1 MCPWHMERK
10 WLYLSP
16 LHPTAS
22 ALPFPTPLDE
32 PSNTFNRISVLRNNT
47 SEVLQSNSDPLND
60 PLSETM
66 SAITAIVAA
75 NSASTYDDEGYTSNA
90 AIDALPPGIFSL
102 LAGVWTYLLPG
113 FTALGRRRSPTG
125 SLEHYE
131 VPGFLMFFGGGC
143 GVLYAPWQAVE
154 ARSYGQQVVIA
165 SKAFLT
171 ISLLVALPWT
181 AIVAALAVGSLV
193 SRCAGY
199 RPVGQSERVS
209 QKGEEGGFWE
219 EVKEQWKGM
228 RAIFESEGKPMV
240 SSEAAQP
247 VLGHHSTPSPGDPGW
262 AV

>member
-1 MCPWHMERK
+1 MERK

-16 LHPTAS
+16 LHPTAR

-32 PSNTFNRISVLRNNT
+32 PSNTFNRIPVLRNNT
-47 SEVLQSNSDPLND
+47 SEVLQSNNDALND
-60 PLSETM
+60 SLSVTM
-66 SAITAIVAA
+66 SAITAIIAA

-90 AIDALPPGIFSL
+90 ATDALPPVIFSL
-102 LAGVWTYLLPG
+102 PAGVWTYLLPG

-125 SLEHYE
+125 SLEHNE
-131 VPGFLMFFGGGC
+131 VPGFPMFFGGIC
-143 GVLYAPWQAVE
+143 GVLYALWQAVE
-154 ARSYGQQVVIA
+154 ARSYGQLVVIA

-181 AIVAALAVGSLV
+181 AIVAALAVGVWL
-193 SRCAGY
+193 
-199 RPVGQSERVS
+199 GQSERVS
-209 QKGEEGGFWE
+209 QKGEDGGFWE

-247 VLGHHSTPSPGDPGW
+247 VLGHHSAPSPGDPGW
-262 AV
+262 GV